1 MVLSGGGGKNW
12 CSLMAWWLLKGTLM
26 LTWSPIC
33 NSGNSFKAGL
43 TRHGL
48 LQCKTTT
55 KSFWAAFPWFSWGP
69 VVKEGPMLCTSR
81 KNSFSLRFLTSPTED
96 HYAKMDTCWYKQTCW
111 DSKLCSFMCLQLDK
125 ESRCAWNG
133 GKRQSNPSLQ
143 KLTCG
148 ESISLISNPSPWISV
163 FRPL

>member
-81 KNSFSLRFLTSPTED
+81 KNRVFLLDFLQVPLRTTMQRWTPVGISRRAETASCAASCACSLTRKADVLEME
-96 HYAKMDTCWYKQTCW
+96 AK
-111 DSKLCSFMCLQLDK
+111 
-125 ESRCAWNG
+125 
-133 GKRQSNPSLQ
+133 GKAIHPCKSWHVEIHKPDFKSQ
-143 KLTCG
+143 
-148 ESISLISNPSPWISV
+148 
-163 FRPL
+163 PLNFCV